1 MRRLARP
8 KPLIIFLSVIALSV
22 LIAFGQHLRLFERTW
37 FNLRTLWQ
45 PMSTQ
50 SIGLGI
56 LGEVLSRTYFES
68 QGKRSYTVA
77 QTLNLEAQPA
87 RKAA

>member
-1 MRRLARP
+1 MI
-8 KPLIIFLSVIALSV
+8 KV
-22 LIAFGQHLRLFERTW
+22 LIVDDSALIR
-37 FNLRTLWQ
+37 
-45 PMSTQ
+45 
-50 SIGLGI
+50 
-56 LGEVLSRTYFES
+56 EVLSRTYFES